1 MEEKAQK
8 SQERENLSEESSQER
23 SQEQNHGFAI
33 HSPGRMDSDPFS
45 ISDEK
50 TKAVLPPKSNSI

>member
-8 SQERENLSEESSQER
+8 SQDRENLSAES
-23 SQEQNHGFAI
+23 SQEQNHGFAMQ
-33 HSPGRMDSDPFS
+33 SPGRMDSDPFS

>member
-8 SQERENLSEESSQER
+8 SQDRGNLSEES

-33 HSPGRMDSDPFS
+33 QSPGRMDSDPFS